1 VQGATTFS
9 YQIRALLCDQCGAPL
24 LGTLAGGQVP
34 CRYCGA
40 TNVLRVRDDR
50 ALFDVARARPMNEQE
65 RLARLRMQDGHPMLP
80 PASLAALLPNGQLPP
95 WKVDEAQVF
104 WRATKREVAATSSP
118 EAAERLLFL
127 TMILSNHF
135 AEQND
140 MARLRAMY
148 ESALDV
154 FALPRHRQMMR
165 GYLARNAVREGDL
178 GAAEQWLTPCDPG
191 SDDLQTDS
199 AYRASWALLFT
210 AKGNFQGVLQLLGQ
224 RPEDVPILDAM
235 DGLCAILRANAWE
248 KLGQQQ
254 VASQQLQQMMT
265 ATGPGGRQAM
275 EKFAALYPSL
285 QLCAATLGAAQSA
298 HTVAAARA
306 ASTQTMG
313 GIHVVFFP
321 LGVLLLVGAA
331 ACLVIVILAQIVD
344 LGPAAAPAA
353 GIALPTLGIMGL
365 VFGGIGYAGRKAAQR
380 AERLRL
386 HGVSGQARVLGVQGT
401 GLEINGV
408 PQVALQLV
416 IEVPGRGPVQTT
428 VKMMMSGAVAQASMP
443 GASVPVRY
451 DATNPSD
458 CILETN

>member
-40 TNVLRVRDDR
+40 TNMLRVRDDR
-50 ALFDVARARPMNEQE
+50 ALFEHRAQPMSEQE
-65 RLARLRMQDGHPMLP
+65 RIARLRMQDGRPMLP
-80 PASLAALLPNGQLPP
+80 PASLATLLPNGQLPP
-95 WKVDEAQVF
+95 WKVDEAQAF

-235 DGLCAILRANAWE
+235 DGMCGVLRANAWE
-248 KLGQQQ
+248 KLGNSQ
-254 VASQQLQQMMT
+254 VARQQLEQMMA
-265 ATGPGGRQAM
+265 ATGPGGVQAM
-275 EKFAALYPSL
+275 VKFASLYPSL
-285 QLCAATLGAAQSA
+285 LHPQSLNAAQSA
-298 HTVAAARA
+298 HTVAAAKV

-321 LGVLLLVGAA
+321 LGILFLVGAA
-331 ACLVIVILAQIVD
+331 ACLVIVILSQIVD
-344 LGPAAAPAA
+344 LGVAAAPAA
-353 GIALPTLGIMGL
+353 GIALPTLGIMGA
-365 VFGGIGYAGRKAAQR
+365 VFGGIGYVGRKAAQR

-386 HGVSGQARVLGVQGT
+386 HGVSGQARVLGMQGT

-416 IEVPGRGPVQTT
+416 IDVPGRGPVQTT
-428 VKMMMSGAVAQASMP
+428 VKMMMSAAVAQASMP

-451 DATNPSD
+451 DSTNPSD